1 MEHTD
6 IKVEGKK
13 KTILVVDDMKPMRD
27 ILRFSLKKEG
37 YDVVLASDGKTALK
51 YAIDENPLDL
61 IVLDIM
67 MPKMDGYEVLR
78 QLRES
83 NAAKQ
88 IPVIF
93 LTAKG
98 QKKDVLKGMEL
109 GAIDYVIKPYIFAD
123 LRKKIEKLIGEKKD

>member
-1 MEHTD
+1 MNGSLGGGFYVFSELSNF
-6 IKVEGKK
+6 GSLPGLAGGLP
-13 KTILVVDDMKPMRD
+13 TINEKP
-27 ILRFSLKKEG
+27 
-37 YDVVLASDGKTALK
+37 
-51 YAIDENPLDL
+51 PDL

-78 QLRES
+78 QLRKS
-83 NAAKQ
+83 DAAKQ

-109 GAIDYVIKPYIFAD
+109 GAKDYVVKPYIFAD
-123 LRKKIEKLIGEKKD
+123 LHGKIEKLIGEKKD